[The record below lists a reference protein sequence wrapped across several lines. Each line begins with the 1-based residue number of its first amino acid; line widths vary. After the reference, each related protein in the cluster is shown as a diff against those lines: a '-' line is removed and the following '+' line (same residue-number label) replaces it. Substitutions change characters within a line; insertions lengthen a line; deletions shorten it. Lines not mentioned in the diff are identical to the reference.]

1 MARRN
6 NQTELG
12 ASWASNVPER
22 KTEKEMGGYLR
33 VYQAEIELGRMN

>member
-1 MARRN
+1 MARSSKR
-6 NQTELG
+6 TGLG

-22 KTEKEMGGYLR
+22 KTKKEMGGYLR